1 EDDDDYDEDDV
12 SFGQNL
18 LSILKGVAAVVLL
31 IAVAVV
37 VLRIVEAGAKSSGGT
52 FNLDW
57 FRDHLGAVGRFLF
70 PAK

>member
-1 EDDDDYDEDDV
+1 MG
-12 SFGQNL
+12 FGQNL

-31 IAVAVV
+31 IALAVV
-37 VLRIVEAGAKSSGGT
+37 VLRIVEAGAQSSGGK

-70 PAK
+70 PVK